1 MTGNGKL
8 HHHVSINLCVPNH
21 TGVKETRLMPM
32 LIKVIGGLDSA
43 RKALKRRRLN
53 ISLEI
58 HEHSMG
64 LMMKPDFF
72 EGFDRMAEAQIT
84 FKIVDDGR

>member
-1 MTGNGKL
+1 
-8 HHHVSINLCVPNH
+8 
-21 TGVKETRLMPM
+21 M
-32 LIKVIGGLDSA
+32 L
-43 RKALKRRRLN
+43 RLN
-53 ISLEI
+53 TCLLFEVEI
-58 HEHSMG
+58 ASSIEVNCIKQIEMG